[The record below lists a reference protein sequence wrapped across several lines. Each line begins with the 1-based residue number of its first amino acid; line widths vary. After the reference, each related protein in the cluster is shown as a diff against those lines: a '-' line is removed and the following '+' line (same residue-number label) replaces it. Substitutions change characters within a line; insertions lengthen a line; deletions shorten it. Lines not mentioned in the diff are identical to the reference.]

1 MTRRTPVRTALR
13 VLLGPYKAVRS
24 LVVDIVHDWRSIKM
38 EKEIARESAAA
49 DQLQERER
57 ERAFERSVR
66 LSLMAQ
72 IEPLLDDCVTKMRLA
87 NYPEGHQLHLDFHR
101 VYDFLYLTQDG
112 KVMNRDKKLIFVPMM
127 TNESLTRFKAMLLE
141 AIHHLDERI
150 AHIEAQRKAE
160 EAQQRALEA
169 EGEDIVEEATQ
180 IARDAATSG

>member
-49 DQLQERER
+49 EQLEVRGREL
-57 ERAFERSVR
+57 AFERSVR
-66 LSLMAQ
+66 IGLMAQ
-72 IEPLLDDCVTKMRLA
+72 IEPLLDDCVRKMRLA
-87 NYPEGHQLHLDFHR
+87 DYPEAHRLHLDHHQ
-101 VYDFLYLTQDG
+101 VYGFLYLTQDG
-112 KVMNRDKKLIFVPMM
+112 QVMNSEKKPIYVPSM
-127 TNESLTRFKAMLLE
+127 TTESLSRFKLMLLE
-141 AIHHLDERI
+141 TIHRLDERI

-169 EGEDIVEEATQ
+169 EGGDVVEEATQ
-180 IARDAATSG
+180 IARDAATSA